1 MQVYKIMYYRGYS
14 IAEAIV
20 CANSTEEAEDTL
32 TAYAK
37 ENKDI
42 VGDFKTSKMEELISI
57 VSSPIVIN
65 DVELRY

>member
-1 MQVYKIMYYRGYS
+1 M
-14 IAEAIV
+14 
-20 CANSTEEAEDTL
+20 
-32 TAYAK
+32 K

-42 VGDFKTSKMEELISI
+42 VSDFKTSKMEELISI